1 MERLQQ
7 LDEERELV
15 CQQAFEA
22 LAFADPDL
30 ANAAISV
37 FDGNREKAAAW
48 FASRPAIF
56 GGRMPIEVCEDN
68 REKVRQVL
76 YQIEYG
82 IFS

>member
-30 ANAAISV
+30 ANAAITLFNGS
-37 FDGNREKAAAW
+37 REKAAAW
-48 FASRPAIF
+48 FASPHESFRE
-56 GGRMPIEVCEDN
+56 RMPIEVCKDN
-68 REKVRQVL
+68 REKVLQFL
-76 YQIEYG
+76 YQKENG
-82 IFS
+82 IIS